1 MVYVWYICLVY
12 TLWVND
18 YITMENHHFE
28 WVNQLTKWQFS
39 IAMLVCQRVKGV
51 ARLFFVIFRR
61 IGWVDSYEGETWIDG
76 LKSIRSGQ
84 QIITGWW
91 FGTWFFFPS
100 IGNVIIPTDF
110 HSIIFQRGRYTGIPP
125 TRLWLFEDFP
135 ILIFQHKVP
144 SWQALM
150 RATKNCWKRLQVHR
164 KAWLKFSPFLKQVI
178 DTRDTSWWK
187 RSFSGHVCWGQELL

>member
-1 MVYVWYICLVY
+1 MTIFNSYVSLPEGKRCCPTFFCDFSKDWLSRLLWRRNLDRWVEEYQKWPTNNYWLVV
-12 TLWVND
+12 WNM
-18 YITMENHHFE
+18 I
-28 WVNQLTKWQFS
+28 
-39 IAMLVCQRVKGV
+39 
-51 ARLFFVIFRR
+51 
-61 IGWVDSYEGETWIDG
+61 
-76 LKSIRSGQ
+76 
-84 QIITGWW
+84 
-91 FGTWFFFPS
+91 FFPS